1 LSIAG
6 VKKQP
11 KMHIGT
17 RIKRLRAFKGL
28 NQEDLAQAIGKT
40 RSLISHLEKTGN
52 VNRYTLLEI
61 AQALQTTVEELE
73 QMELEPSS
81 KAVDASKI
89 IGKPISKTAQG
100 VGLFAEDMISQQKK
114 EIEFLKETIQ
124 NQWKVIH
131 DLTVSTSK
139 TARK

>member
-1 LSIAG
+1 
-6 VKKQP
+6 
-11 KMHIGT
+11 MHIGT

-28 NQEDLAQAIGKT
+28 KQEDLAQAIGKT

-52 VNRYTLLEI
+52 VNRYTLQEI
-61 AQALQTTVEELE
+61 AQALQMSVEELE
-73 QMELEPSS
+73 QMELEPTPKPLDSTKPYS
-81 KAVDASKI
+81 KSGPKPVSG
-89 IGKPISKTAQG
+89 IGIY
-100 VGLFAEDMISQQKK
+100 AEDMISQQKK

-131 DLTVSTSK
+131 DLTASTSK

>member
-1 LSIAG
+1 LVFLSIAG

-28 NQEDLAQAIGKT
+28 KQEDLAQAIGKT

-52 VNRYTLLEI
+52 VNRYTLQEI
-61 AQALQTTVEELE
+61 AQALQMSVEELE
-73 QMELEPSS
+73 QLELEPTDTTKPYTKSGP
-81 KAVDASKI
+81 KIAS
-89 IGKPISKTAQG
+89 G
-100 VGLFAEDMISQQKK
+100 VGIYAEDMISQQKK

-131 DLTVSTSK
+131 DLTASTPK
-139 TARK
+139 TGRK

>member
-1 LSIAG
+1 
-6 VKKQP
+6 
-11 KMHIGT
+11 MHIGT

-52 VNRYTLLEI
+52 VNRYTLQEI

-73 QMELEPSS
+73 QLDMEPS
-81 KAVDASKI
+81 
-89 IGKPISKTAQG
+89 GKPVETAKIYGKSPTKNLQG
-100 VGLFAEDMISQQKK
+100 IGLYAEEMISQQKK

-131 DLTVSTSK
+131 DLTASTSK
-139 TARK
+139 TSRK